1 MNSVD
6 ECTNYLAC
14 APQPTS
20 TFRGLV
26 PPDIAPRVGEL
37 AATGSVSSPYP
48 LVLTAIGVAVI
59 ILALILIRLG
69 RRSR

>member
-1 MNSVD
+1 MNAVD

-20 TFRGLV
+20 TFRGVV
-26 PPDIAPRVGEL
+26 PPDIAPRLGEL

-48 LVLTAIGVAVI
+48 LVLAAIAVVVI
-59 ILALILIRLG
+59 ILAVILIHLG